1 MKNSGKK
8 CQCDGKGWIRM
19 PGTKAI
25 IFCPD
30 CEKPKILKRVIKSGT
45 KIVSPTHGTGE
56 VIEDSK
62 PNTDDIKVKLNRIE
76 ENIPLK
82 KEKVFYI
89 YDQD

>member
-1 MKNSGKK
+1 MKKTVK

-30 CEKPKILKRVIKSGT
+30 CEKPKILRRVIKSGT
-45 KIVSPTHGTGE
+45 KIVSPTFGTGE
-56 VIEDSK
+56 VIEDAKSSETVI
-62 PNTDDIKVKLNRIE
+62 NVKLNRTDQDM
-76 ENIPLK
+76 PLDK
-82 KEKVFYI
+82 TKVSYI